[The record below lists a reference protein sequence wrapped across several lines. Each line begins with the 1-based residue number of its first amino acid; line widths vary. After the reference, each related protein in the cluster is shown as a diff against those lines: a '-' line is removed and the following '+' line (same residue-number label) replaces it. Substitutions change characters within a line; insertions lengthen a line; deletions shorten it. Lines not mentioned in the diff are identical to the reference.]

1 MCADR
6 SVRYGWGK
14 SPIDTCALLLRSLLA
29 IGSDMADLLRVIGG
43 LGLTGTFLVWWIGS
57 GPGASNVA
65 SAGGVCVT
73 LRVASGCA
81 GGDGDTAGGF
91 EPVAA
96 GAIVAMERVTRL
108 VCAVCSRVA
117 VDCDDAIGWM
127 GADGGGDVA
136 FGGTGGVVGRVA
148 CLVCVGSSSSSS
160 LLLR

>member
-43 LGLTGTFLVWWIGS
+43 LDLIGTVLVWWIGS
-57 GPGASNVA
+57 VPGTSNVVGA
-65 SAGGVCVT
+65 WRVCVM
-73 LRVASGCA
+73 LRVASDCA

-91 EPVAA
+91 ESVAA
-96 GAIVAMERVTRL
+96 GSVVAMERVTRL

-117 VDCDDAIGWM
+117 VD
-127 GADGGGDVA
+127 
-136 FGGTGGVVGRVA
+136 
-148 CLVCVGSSSSSS
+148 
-160 LLLR
+160 